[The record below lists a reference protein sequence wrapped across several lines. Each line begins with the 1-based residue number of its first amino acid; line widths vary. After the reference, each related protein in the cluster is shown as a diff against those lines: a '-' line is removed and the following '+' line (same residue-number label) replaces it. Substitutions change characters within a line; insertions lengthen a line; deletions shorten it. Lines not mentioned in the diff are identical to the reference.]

1 MWLKQVFLGFIGLAS
16 GAAISAGVFSFII
29 SIGVVPRII
38 GKSRTAFDIMAYE
51 NAVLLGGTAGNLM
64 ALFSI
69 QVPLGITAVIAF
81 GLSAGIFTGCLSVAL
96 AEILN
101 TFPIMFRRLG
111 IKEGLSWILF
121 FMALA
126 CSIVS
131 CFMVFCFSVFC
142 SIVSCSILFS
152 SVLHPYA
159 FLIPILAILPAS
171 SVPLH
176 LLHMVGI
183 KIQRP
188 CRLAQSHEEQDP
200 A

>member
-111 IKEGLSWILF
+111 IKEGLSGILF
-121 FMALA
+121 FMALGKA
-126 CSIVS
+126 AGALY
-131 CFMVFCFSVFC
+131 F
-142 SIVSCSILFS
+142 
-152 SVLHPYA
+152 YTN
-159 FLIPILAILPAS
+159 
-171 SVPLH
+171 
-176 LLHMVGI
+176 HMQ
-183 KIQRP
+183 KM
-188 CRLAQSHEEQDP
+188 
-200 A
+200 